1 MPKGFLIRC
10 PDRNP
15 TGTDS
20 HQRRLPYPARAL
32 LELIVEFP
40 RVSFEKIPL
49 PSATAPRDL

>member
-1 MPKGFLIRC
+1 MAKGFLIRC

-15 TGTDS
+15 TGTDR